1 MMKTLKTLFFLLLA
15 NTVLCQN
22 ITDRE
27 LAQLA
32 EDLAKA
38 VESKM
43 SGQNIAIAD
52 FVDTDD
58 KPSNLGKYLSEEF
71 SYTLVNKAANKF
83 KVIDRTQLRRLM
95 DEAGIGDKGMV
106 DPGSVQKLGR
116 LKGITAV
123 LYGKLVPASS
133 SIKVYVK
140 VVVLETQVNEITVR
154 GELTRTPTID
164 GFLGL
169 EIISNKVDGSGGK
182 EVGNTSPV
190 STTSPFTNQNI
201 QIKLVGCTRNG
212 SYVDC
217 ELEITS
223 IGKDDN
229 FAIKVDNTRL
239 VDANWNSCYASQV
252 GMGGKQPSSVQ
263 GNKAL
268 RANSPVPAIVRF
280 ANVPSSVK
288 TYPMMELNC
297 NSYSAYIFKAQLK
310 NINIKS

>member
-1 MMKTLKTLFFLLLA
+1 MMKTLKTLLFLLIA

-52 FVDTDD
+52 FVDNDD
-58 KPSNLGKYLSEEF
+58 KPSSLGKYLSEEF

-106 DPGSVQKLGR
+106 DPASVQKLGR
-116 LKGITAV
+116 LEGITAV
-123 LYGKLVPASS
+123 VYGKLIPASS
-133 SIKVYVK
+133 AIKVYVK
-140 VVVLETQVNEITVR
+140 VVVLEKQVNEITVR

-169 EIISNKVDGSGGK
+169 ELGEKEEKVPVN
-182 EVGNTSPV
+182 ETRPAASP
-190 STTSPFTNQNI
+190 TAPYTYQHI
-201 QIKLVGCTRNG
+201 QINLLGCTRNG
-212 SYVDC
+212 SFVDC
-217 ELEITS
+217 ELQITS

-229 FAIKVDNTRL
+229 FSLKVDKSRL
-239 VDANWNSCYASQV
+239 VDAAWNSCYATQLS
-252 GMGGKQPSSVQ
+252 MGGKTSSVQ
-263 GNKAL
+263 GAQPL
-268 RANSPVPAIVRF
+268 RANTPATAIVRF
-280 ANVPSSVK
+280 ANVPASVSF
-288 TYPMMELNC
+288 YPMLELNC
-297 NSYSAYIFKAQLK
+297 NSYSAYSFTAQIK
-310 NINIKS
+310 NINIKL